1 VSARTLAIFI
11 GVLALIGLLV
21 FGLAARGEKAVEIG
35 DPMPDAE
42 LETLDGES
50 TGSLADYRGQWV
62 LVNVWA
68 SWCDP
73 CKDESP
79 ALERYHREHRDD
91 NFTVLGIDSR
101 DVSSEGLEF
110 VQEYGLS
117 YPQLHDGEGDRP
129 DAYGMTGFPES
140 FLVDPE
146 GNVAAHWPGPVTPQI
161 LDEQFTPLLEE
172 TSS

>member
-1 VSARTLAIFI
+1 
-11 GVLALIGLLV
+11 
-21 FGLAARGEKAVEIG
+21 VEVG
-35 DPMPDAE
+35 DTMPDAE
-42 LETLDGES
+42 LEQLDGS
-50 TGSLADYRGQWV
+50 GTGSLADYRGQWV

-91 NFTVLGIDSR
+91 DFTVLGIDSR

-110 VQEYGLS
+110 VEEYELS

-146 GNVAAHWPGPVTPQI
+146 GKVAAHWPGPVTAEI
-161 LDEQFTPLLEE
+161 LDEQFTPLFAER
-172 TSS
+172 S